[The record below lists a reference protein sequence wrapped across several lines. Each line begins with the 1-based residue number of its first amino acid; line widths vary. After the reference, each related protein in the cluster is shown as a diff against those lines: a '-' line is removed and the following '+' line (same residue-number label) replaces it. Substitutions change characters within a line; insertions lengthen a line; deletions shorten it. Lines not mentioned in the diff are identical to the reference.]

1 MKLVKLK
8 PDPIASRWLSMQRL
22 GSSHQEESDHHALGF
37 LRLWFWWLI
46 LTAIGVALIA
56 GW

>member
-8 PDPIASRWLSMQRL
+8 PDPIADRWLSMQSL
-22 GSSHQEESDHHALGF
+22 GSAHQQEADHHARGF